1 MTVSPLLFH
10 WRCCCFSSDGGGNQ
24 GEDFVGQAEE
34 DFWAMVA
41 QEQKAIDAKEQKRKE
56 ALLPKNQPT
65 PIPEEGAEGS
75 AEETKVR
82 QLRKVLFIVGLSVF
96 FSVLICRMPQRP
108 DDCE

>member
-1 MTVSPLLFH
+1 MTVSPLLVH
-10 WRCCCFSSDGGGNQ
+10 WRCCCFSSDEGGNQ

-75 AEETKVR
+75 AEETKVCR
-82 QLRKVLFIVGLSVF
+82 LRKNKK
-96 FSVLICRMPQRP
+96 ICRIE
-108 DDCE
+108 CVFSLS